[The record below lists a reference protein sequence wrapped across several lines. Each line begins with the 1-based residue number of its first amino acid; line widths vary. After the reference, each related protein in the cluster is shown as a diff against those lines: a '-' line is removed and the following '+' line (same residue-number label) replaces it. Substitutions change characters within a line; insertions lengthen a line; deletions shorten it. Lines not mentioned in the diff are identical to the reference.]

1 MSRLGRRRRSLTV
14 VATTLLAL
22 AVPAAAHAAT
32 YTVKT
37 GDGICGGGDLACG
50 GLKEA
55 AEAAAAGDIFN
66 VATGTYASATFTTN
80 VEIRGDLGF
89 VVDGTMEFAGGA
101 VSKLSKVAIAT
112 GAGNAPAVYVSGGGG
127 LEISDAVVVSRDGF
141 GMFITSGL
149 GNKIVRSV
157 VATGGQAT
165 GAIQVQTGPG
175 TGGQTSPDTAV
186 TIDSTVTY
194 GGGAGIRAFTRNN
207 EAEALAG
214 NGAGD
219 ITLTLRHVTAAGSSN
234 GIDLD
239 SSNARS
245 LIDLSAIIPQITTYG
260 HISASVTDSIAL
272 NNRAVKYE
280 GLLNLGVL
288 LGANT
293 ADLVRTRTLES
304 ADPATL
310 FLDPA
315 KGNFRLRPDA
325 NAAIGQ
331 GGFTPGEST
340 TDIDGEDRSAAPTDL
355 GADEYNN
362 AAPVAKIALATAT
375 PRTTQPVTFDGR
387 GSADRDG
394 QATIAEYRWR
404 FSDGTATTTTQPFVQ
419 HAFAAEG
426 DAAAGLVVVDN
437 KGAASTEVAVT
448 FKLINGVAPAVGIVK
463 PKSKQTFRTFTT
475 TTKTVTKN
483 GKKVKVKTRK
493 RTKIVIAGLS
503 KAKVGTTTRILL
515 TLQKTKST
523 TSTKQCRYYDARRGL
538 RLVSCSK
545 PILITARLIKD
556 STSGEWTYS
565 VPTTRPLSPGT
576 WKASAFG
583 VDSTGAF
590 GNSADPKATT
600 VNFTV
605 KKS

>member
-50 GLKEA
+50 GLVEA
-55 AEAAAAGDIFN
+55 AAAAAAGDVFN
-66 VATGTYASATFTTN
+66 VATGTYQAAKFTTN
-80 VEIRGDLGF
+80 VEIKGDLGF
-89 VVDGTMEFAGGA
+89 TVDGTLEFSGGG

-112 GAGNAPAVYVSGGGG
+112 GAGNAPAIYVHGDSGG
-127 LEISDAVVVSRDGF
+127 LELSDSVVVSRDGF
-141 GMFITSGL
+141 GVFITSGL
-149 GNKIVRSV
+149 GNKIVRTAV
-157 VATGGQAT
+157 VTGGQAT
-165 GAIQVQTGPG
+165 GAVQVQTGPG
-175 TGGQTSPDTAV
+175 DDDVHV
-186 TIDSTVTY
+186 TVESSIMT
-194 GGGAGIRAFTRNN
+194 GGGAGIRAFTKNN
-207 EAEALAG
+207 EVENVANRSAG
-214 NGAGD
+214 SID
-219 ITLTLRHVTAAGSSN
+219 LTLRHITAVGSTN

-239 SSNARS
+239 ASNSRALLGTNQGS
-245 LIDLSAIIPQITTYG
+245 ITAT
-260 HISASVTDSIAL
+260 VTDSIAF
-272 NNRAVKYE
+272 NNRVQNYS
-280 GLLNLGVL
+280 GVIVPL
-288 LGANT
+288 LGGNT
-293 ADLVRTRTLES
+293 ATLERTRTLETG
-304 ADPATL
+304 DPLTL

-325 NAAIGQ
+325 TAAINQ

-387 GSADRDG
+387 ASADRDG

-404 FSDGTATTTTQPFVQ
+404 FSDGSAVNTTQPFVQ

-426 DAAAGLVVVDN
+426 DAAAGLIVVDSQ
-437 KGAASTEVAVT
+437 GAASPEVAVT

-463 PKSKQTFRTFTT
+463 PKSKQTFRTYTT

-483 GKKVKVKTRK
+483 GKKVKTKTRK
-493 RTKIVIAGLS
+493 RTKIIIAGLS
-503 KAKVGTTTRILL
+503 KPAVGTTSRILL

-523 TSTKQCRYYDARRGL
+523 TSAKQCRYYDARRGL
-538 RLVSCSK
+538 RLVSCEK

-556 STSGEWTYS
+556 SATGEWTYG

-576 WKASAFG
+576 WKVSAFG

-590 GNSADPKATT
+590 GNSADPKAASLT
-600 VNFTV
+600 FTV
-605 KKS
+605 KK